1 MRQAPS
7 VRCTGP
13 ARLTDGLGSG
23 WHTADDAVDK
33 VAEANL
39 VRDTTISLVAGHR
52 LLTPWRLPFDDL
64 PVTTTSLVTLALAP
78 GWARPHLDPVERAL
92 AEAGAA

>member
-7 VRCTGP
+7 VRGTGP
-13 ARLTDGLGSG
+13 ARLADGLGSG

-33 VAEANL
+33 DAEANL
-39 VRDTTISLVAGHR
+39 VRDSTISLVAGHR

-64 PVTTTSLVTLALAP
+64 SATTSFVTLALPP
-78 GWARPHLDPVERAL
+78 GWARAYLDLFERAL